1 MKRSRGMCLMRKLKF
16 HKLRKQVFSSSIRG
30 SSTGLRVVLILR
42 TISQFPVN
50 GKYSGGQINE
60 VTD

>member
-16 HKLRKQVFSSSIRG
+16 HKLRKSFYSSSVSG
-30 SSTGLRVVLILR
+30 SSTGFRLVLILR
-42 TISQFPVN
+42 TISQFQVN
-50 GKYSGGQINE
+50 GKYSAGQINE